1 MKKILII
8 LFLFFSIAVSS
19 NFVLAYNFNDGSG
32 LNTTANGAGYDQ
44 SADAKT
50 FLTSKIGIAISVVVS
65 FIGIILLCLI
75 IYGGYLWMTAM
86 GNESQI
92 DKAKEI
98 IKNAI
103 IGVIIVFCAYMITYV
118 FKEFI

>member
-92 DKAKEI
+92 DKAKGI